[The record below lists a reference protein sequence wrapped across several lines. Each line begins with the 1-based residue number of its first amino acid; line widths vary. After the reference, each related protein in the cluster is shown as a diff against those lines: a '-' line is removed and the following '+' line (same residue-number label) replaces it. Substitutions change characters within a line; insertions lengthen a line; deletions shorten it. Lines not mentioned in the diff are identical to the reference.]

1 MSRSTLKSSLYL
13 QDSDHQRRGS
23 TSSSPAMVTQA
34 TQRHNQGNTVTYEDV
49 AQLLQTNV
57 GDEEEH
63 VDFAA
68 ELEKLLGS
76 YGRMN

>member
-13 QDSDHQRRGS
+13 QESDPQRRRS